1 MSKERNIIILGAS
14 AGGLQATH
22 YILKHILPALK
33 AKNDAKYHVYTI
45 SPSSKWFFRVASP
58 RVAASTSRMA
68 SEDIMFDLPN
78 AFRQYSSEDFTFVEA
93 SATGLDTLT
102 RTVSYR
108 STKGAEETLQ
118 YHALVV
124 ATGSKTYHPAF
135 SMSSDAQST
144 LDSITSTNKAVNAA
158 KKIVIVGGGPTAVE
172 FAGEVGEH
180 RNGKPGWL
188 SNSTPKAN
196 ITLITADK
204 QLLPMLRPAIA
215 EAAEKKLE
223 ALGVKV
229 VYKTRVTKSTS
240 TKSGGAVL
248 TLSTGKEMNT
258 DLVIPAYGVTPNSS
272 WLPKELLNEK
282 GYLINNPKT
291 LRVDAAGSRVYALGD
306 VASYSR
312 NNIWDI
318 AMALPTLA
326 VNMKRDLL
334 SYNSMLPDEKPKGK
348 DRIYTV
354 DTREAM
360 MVPIG
365 SGGGVGA
372 IFGWKVPSW
381 FVWMLKGRDY
391 MLGMSGLSTANGK
404 SVEKEIKWTKE
415 EAAI

>member
-1 MSKERNIIILGAS
+1 
-14 AGGLQATH
+14 
-22 YILKHILPALK
+22 
-33 AKNDAKYHVYTI
+33 
-45 SPSSKWFFRVASP
+45 
-58 RVAASTSRMA
+58 MA
-68 SEDIMFDLPN
+68 SEKIMFDLHQ
-78 AFRQYSSEDFTFVEA
+78 AFRQYSTADFTLVEG
-93 SATGLDTLT
+93 SATSLDTSA

-108 STKGAEETLQ
+108 STTDTEETLQ

-124 ATGSKTYHPAF
+124 ATGSQTYHPAF

-144 LDSITSTNKAVNAA
+144 LDAITSTNKAVNSA

-180 RNGKPGWL
+180 RNGKSGNPA
-188 SNSTPKAN
+188 PKTS

-215 EAAEKKLE
+215 EAAEQKLK
-223 ALGVKV
+223 ALGVNV
-229 VYKTRVTKSTS
+229 VYKTRVTKSTN

-291 LRVDAAGSRVYALGD
+291 LRVDAAGPRVYAFGD

-318 AMALPTLA
+318 TMALPTLA

-334 SYNSMLPDEKPKGK
+334 SYNSMLPDDKPKGK
-348 DRIYTV
+348 DRVYTV

-360 MVPIG
+360 LVPIG

-372 IFGWKVPSW
+372 IFGWKLPSW
-381 FVWMLKGRDY
+381 VVWMLKGRDY
-391 MLGMSGLSTANGK
+391 MLGMSGQSTVNGK